1 MLDYNKNSNRSN
13 VIFRRILLSKFFLIF
28 LFIILLIFLTSTARI
43 FIKSR
48 RIYLER
54 GETEKK
60 LENLKIERE
69 ELQSRISELE
79 KESGVERELI
89 KKFQIR
95 KPGEQVLVV
104 LEPMTKDQRL
114 TTDFHLHV

>member
-1 MLDYNKNSNRSN
+1 M
-13 VIFRRILLSKFFLIF
+13 
-28 LFIILLIFLTSTARI
+28 
-43 FIKSR
+43 
-48 RIYLER
+48 ER

-104 LEPMTKDQRL
+104 LEPKEENGNNGEKNKTGFFRNFWGSIKE
-114 TTDFHLHV
+114 FFK